1 MCFVYSSFVKFIW
14 IHQYSFGMWN
24 VFFYSRLDKYKFK
37 TMVSHSSS
45 DSGAK
50 IHNFSPLPSYS
61 VIRVNIQFKDVS
73 IFNESFNRIHYK
85 RHSLGPDTVSPS
97 ENLHASWVGSSE
109 IECIM
114 KLWDNTS
121 NDRINIRR
129 LQNSLNGKF
138 EKQWIRTWFSHP
150 HSVVILERA
159 IVLNAISLWMMDLFL
174 FLFLTFN
181 VFFLANINR
190 LNKFWKNIL

>member
-1 MCFVYSSFVKFIW
+1 MYRTWCVLFVLPSSNSSEFIN
-14 IHQYSFGMWN
+14 IRSECEMF
-24 VFFYSRLDKYKFK
+24 FFYSRLDKYKFK

-129 LQNSLNGKF
+129 LQNPLNGRNKTGNSKSNESEHGF
-138 EKQWIRTWFSHP
+138 PTRTQWWFWSGR
-150 HSVVILERA
+150 S
-159 IVLNAISLWMMDLFL
+159 F
-174 FLFLTFN
+174 
-181 VFFLANINR
+181 
-190 LNKFWKNIL
+190 

>member
-1 MCFVYSSFVKFIW
+1 MQSVSNVMCFVCSSFVKLIW
-14 IHQYSFGMWN
+14 IHQYSFGM
-24 VFFYSRLDKYKFK
+24 FK

-50 IHNFSPLPSYS
+50 IHNFNPLS

-129 LQNSLNGKF
+129 LQNPLNGRNKTGNSKSNESEHGF
-138 EKQWIRTWFSHP
+138 PTCTQWWFWSGR
-150 HSVVILERA
+150 S
-159 IVLNAISLWMMDLFL
+159 F
-174 FLFLTFN
+174 
-181 VFFLANINR
+181 
-190 LNKFWKNIL
+190 